1 MLDRNTKR
9 TNIETF
15 FKGNFNRY
23 PIGNLMQWQ
32 AWICAEDICG
42 QSYKASTIVIYD
54 SRVVN
59 YERKLFIRLATV
71 NFGCNFTL

>member
-1 MLDRNTKR
+1 MKSS
-9 TNIETF
+9 
-15 FKGNFNRY
+15 
-23 PIGNLMQWQ
+23 
-32 AWICAEDICG
+32 G

-71 NFGCNFTL
+71 CITLIRFEEYKIVMGGAIAQ